1 MKTLL
6 FVDDEPDI
14 LSAMRRMLH
23 GYRNEWT
30 LLFAVG
36 GQEALDTLA
45 AKRIDA
51 VVTDVNMPGVDGL
64 ELLTKVAGGA
74 FGFVPVIVVTG
85 AAERDLKRRAL
96 ELGAQDLLSKPVN
109 HEDLIARLRSV
120 LAVKHCQDE
129 LSIQNAL
136 LEDLVAE
143 RTAELAASRLELVV
157 QLSKAAELRDVD
169 TGNHVLRVAMF
180 SKALAIELGM
190 TEAEGDELLLAST
203 LHDIGKIAIPD
214 AVLRKEGSLD
224 PLERTLMESHC
235 IVGHRILTERDSA
248 LGTLLPAT
256 MRLDAYAPRILS
268 LAGNVARL
276 HHERWDG
283 RGYPDGLSGPSIPLA
298 ARIVAVADALDALR
312 SQRPYKAAL
321 DWQTSRERILE
332 AAGTHFDPAVCE
344 AFVRAE
350 KTLMEIDANMRAGEV
365 QCDME
370 VAA

>member
-1 MKTLL
+1 MKTIL

-23 GYRNEWT
+23 RYREEWS

-36 GQEALDTLA
+36 GQEALDLLA
-45 AKRIDA
+45 SKRIDA
-51 VVTDVNMPGVDGL
+51 IVTDVNMPGIDGL
-64 ELLTKVAGGA
+64 ELLSKVSGGVY
-74 FGFVPVIVVTG
+74 GFIPVVVVTG

-109 HEDLIARLRSV
+109 HEDLVARLRSV
-120 LAVKHCQDE
+120 IAVKQCQDALAV
-129 LSIQNAL
+129 QNSM

-180 SKALAIELGM
+180 SKALALELGL
-190 TEAEGDELLLAST
+190 TEAEGDEILLAST

-214 AVLRKEGSLD
+214 AILRKPGSLD

-235 IVGHRILTERDSA
+235 VVGHRILTERDSA
-248 LGTLLPAT
+248 LGTLLPPS
-256 MRLDAYAPRILS
+256 MRMDAYAPRILS
-268 LAGNVARL
+268 LAGSIARQ

-283 RGYPDGLSGPSIPLA
+283 RGYPDGLAGSDIPLP
-298 ARIVAVADALDALR
+298 ARIVALADVLDALR
-312 SQRPYKAAL
+312 SRRSYKESF
-321 DWQTSRERILE
+321 DWPTSKEKILE
-332 AAGTHFDPAVCE
+332 ASGTHFDPAVCE
-344 AFVRAE
+344 AFQRAE
-350 KTLMEIDANMRAGEV
+350 LVLKEIDTHMRTGEGAIE
-365 QCDME
+365 ME

>member
-1 MKTLL
+1 MKTIL

-23 GYRNEWT
+23 AYRNEWT

-36 GQEALDTLA
+36 ALEALELLA
-45 AKRIDA
+45 SQQIDA
-51 VVTDVNMPGVDGL
+51 VVTDVNMPGIDGL
-64 ELLTKVAGGA
+64 ELLKRVSGGDY
-74 FGFVPVIVVTG
+74 GFVPVVVVTG

-129 LSIQNAL
+129 LAGQNSL

-157 QLSKAAELRDVD
+157 QLSKAAEFRDVD

-180 SKALAIELGM
+180 SKALALELGL
-190 TEAEGDELLLAST
+190 TGAEGDELLLAST

-214 AVLRKEGSLD
+214 AILRKQGSLD
-224 PLERTLMESHC
+224 ALERSLMESHC

-248 LGTLLPAT
+248 LGTLLPPT
-256 MRLDAYAPRILS
+256 MHVDANAPRILS
-268 LAGNVARL
+268 LAGCIARQ

-283 RGYPDGLSGPSIPLA
+283 RGYPDGLSGTDIPLP
-298 ARIVAVADALDALR
+298 ARIVAVADVLDALR
-312 SQRPYKAAL
+312 SRRTYKEAM
-321 DWQTSRERILE
+321 DWESCKRQILE
-332 AAGTHFDPAVCE
+332 DSGTHFDPAVCE
-344 AFVRAE
+344 AFIRAE
-350 KTLMEIDANMRAGEV
+350 PVLKEIDSNMRRGEGPTE
-365 QCDME
+365 ME

>member
-1 MKTLL
+1 MKTIL

-23 GYRNEWT
+23 AYRDEWT
-30 LLFAVG
+30 LVFAVG
-36 GQEALDTLA
+36 ALEALALLEST
-45 AKRIDA
+45 RIDA
-51 VVTDVNMPGVDGL
+51 VVTDVNMPGIDGL
-64 ELLTKVAGGA
+64 ELLAKVATGA
-74 FGFVPVIVVTG
+74 YGFVPVVVVTG

-96 ELGAQDLLSKPVN
+96 VLGAQDLLSKPVN
-109 HEDLIARLRSV
+109 HEDLIARLRSA

-129 LSIQNAL
+129 LAAQNSM
-136 LEDLVAE
+136 LEDLVAD

-180 SKALAIELGM
+180 SKALALELGL

-214 AVLRKEGSLD
+214 AILRKQGSLD

-248 LGTLLPAT
+248 LGTLLPPS
-256 MRLDAYAPRILS
+256 MRMEAYAPRILT
-268 LAGNVARL
+268 LAGCIARL

-283 RGYPDGLSGPSIPLA
+283 RGYPDRLSGTDIPLP
-298 ARIVAVADALDALR
+298 ARIVAVADVLDALR
-312 SQRPYKAAL
+312 SRRSYKEAL
-321 DWQTSRERILE
+321 DWPSSHQQILE
-332 AAGTHFDPAVCE
+332 GSGSHFDPAVCE
-344 AFVRAE
+344 AFIRAE
-350 KTLMEIDANMRAGEV
+350 PVLKEIDSNMRTGEGPKEL
-365 QCDME
+365 E